1 VVKSHRCTACAT
13 AKWCTIFRFMFM
25 SGKRSRHFLF
35 LLYTAIITVATRKE
49 VECKEVKTEKE
60 SQGFHSPNIRK

>member
-1 VVKSHRCTACAT
+1 
-13 AKWCTIFRFMFM
+13 MFM

-35 LLYTAIITVATRKE
+35 LLYTALITVATRKE

-60 SQGFHSPNIRK
+60 SQGFHSPNIRKYTRNPDI